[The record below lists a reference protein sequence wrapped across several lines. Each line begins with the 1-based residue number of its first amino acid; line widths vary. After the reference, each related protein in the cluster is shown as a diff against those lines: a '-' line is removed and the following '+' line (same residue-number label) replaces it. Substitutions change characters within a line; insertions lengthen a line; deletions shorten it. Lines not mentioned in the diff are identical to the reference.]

1 MIAHKNIIKD
11 IGRLLF
17 WFPVR
22 WCIQLMPFQFVYAL
36 GTVLGNLDYYLSG
49 RQCIEKMKANLIE
62 TLGYSQSKAD
72 RIIRRNLQYHSRN
85 VLELIKYPQ
94 INSKNMGDFID
105 FKGIEY
111 LDQELAKGKG
121 VILMTAHF
129 GAKQILQVGLGHLG
143 YPLTQLHYH
152 MKCKELTWTQK
163 NVSQKQRIYI
173 ENKLPVNFLSSK
185 GFLGSA
191 VKRLKK
197 NQILLLAG
205 DGIGLKRHMNKGYHP
220 FNFLGRTMLFP
231 TGSLS
236 IAEFTGSAI
245 LPIFALRDKHRHRII
260 MEPPL
265 DIENGYHLDVL
276 KQFIIILE
284 KYVRT
289 YPSLWE
295 FWEEFEPGMLIDE
308 SKMAKMVTE

>member
-1 MIAHKNIIKD
+1 MKNLKKMKMNMHI
-11 IGRLLF
+11 
-17 WFPVR
+17 
-22 WCIQLMPFQFVYAL
+22 AL
-36 GTVLGNLDYYLSG
+36 GYNQTKTA
-49 RQCIEKMKANLIE
+49 RLIKE
-62 TLGYSQSKAD
+62 S
-72 RIIRRNLQYHSRN
+72 LQHHCSN
-85 VLELIKYPQ
+85 VLEFIKYPQ

-152 MKCKELTWTQK
+152 MKRKELTWTQK

-245 LPIFALRDKHRHRII
+245 LPIFAVRNKHRHRII
-260 MEPPL
+260 IEPPL
-265 DIENGYHLDVL
+265 DVENGDHFDVM
-276 KQFIIILE
+276 KQYIRILE
-284 KYVRT
+284 KYVRN

-308 SKMAKMVTE
+308 SKMAKMITE

>member
-1 MIAHKNIIKD
+1 MLAHKNIIKD
-11 IGRLLF
+11 IGRLFF

-22 WCIQLMPFQFVYAL
+22 WGVKLMSFPVVYSL
-36 GTVLGNLDYYLSG
+36 GTLLGNLDYYSSG
-49 RQCIEKMKANLIE
+49 RQCIERMKTNLIE

-72 RIIRRNLQYHSRN
+72 RIIKQNLQHHSRN
-85 VLELIKYPQ
+85 VLEFIKYPQ
-94 INSKNMGDFID
+94 INSKNMGNFIN

-111 LDQELAKGKG
+111 LDQELAKGNG

-152 MKCKELTWTQK
+152 MKRQELTWVQK
-163 NVSQKQRIYI
+163 NVSQKQRIFI

-197 NQILLLAG
+197 NQILLLTG
-205 DGIGLKRHMNKGYHP
+205 DGIGLKQHMDKGYHS

-231 TGSLS
+231 TGS
-236 IAEFTGSAI
+236 IAIAKFTGSAI
-245 LPIFALRDKHRHRII
+245 LPIFAIRNKHRHRII
-260 MEPPL
+260 IESPL
-265 DIENGYHLDVL
+265 DVENGDYFDVM
-276 KQFIIILE
+276 KQYIRILE
-284 KYVRT
+284 KYIRT

-295 FWEEFEPGMLIDE
+295 FWEEFEPGVLIDE
-308 SKMAKMVTE
+308 SKMAKMVTK